1 MTPQQQVRLG
11 HIEKI
16 FMKKINVHT
25 YSKTVLPHLEK
36 LVTANEE
43 TMSKLVT
50 KLVKDVVGGKSLLV
64 FGSGH
69 SSIFP
74 LELYHRAGG
83 ASFVLPVV
91 ADFLLPT
98 AGPSVVRV
106 LERTPGVAQAV
117 LARAEPK
124 KGEMLWLAS
133 NSGINAAVVDLAIS
147 AKKLGMFTVAFTS
160 LAHSKAV
167 ESRHTSGKRLFEVT
181 DEVVDIGGVRGDAAV
196 SISANMMA
204 GPLST
209 MSTVM
214 LGHSILIAAMAEL
227 EAKGHGCTYTSVNT
241 PEGEARNRGL
251 EKTAALRDPLLR

>member
-1 MTPQQQVRLG
+1 
-11 HIEKI
+11 
-16 FMKKINVHT
+16 MKKPNIYS
-25 YSKTVLPHLEK
+25 YSKTALPHLEK
-36 LVTANEE
+36 LISANEKVME
-43 TMSKLVT
+43 DLVGR
-50 KLVKDVVGGKSLLV
+50 LVKDVIAGKSLLI

-69 SSIFP
+69 SAIFP

-106 LERTPGVAQAV
+106 LERTAGVAQAV

-133 NSGINAAVVDLAIS
+133 NSGINAAVVDLAIT
-147 AKKLGMFTVAFTS
+147 AKKMGLYTVAFTS
-160 LAHSKAV
+160 LAHSKHV

-181 DEVVDIGGVRGDAAV
+181 DQVVDIGGVRGDASVEIADGV
-196 SISANMMA
+196 VA
-204 GPLST
+204 GPLSS
-209 MSTVM
+209 MSTIL
-214 LGHSILIAAMAEL
+214 LGHSILTAAMGEL
-227 EAKGHGCTYTSVNT
+227 EAKGHSCTYTSVNT